1 MRRGAPTMGSLF
13 DGSGGFPLA
22 GVMSGVVPVWAS
34 EIEPYPIAVTRSRFP
49 QMIHLGNVTEINGR
63 KVKPVDIITFGSPCQ
78 DMSIAGK
85 RAGMKHESRGDEGTT
100 RSGLF
105 YEAVRIIREM
115 REETHGRYPTFAV
128 WENVPGAF
136 SSNGGEDFRCV
147 LEELAK
153 ICETGGY
160 SVPRPSGGK
169 WKPAGEIVGDGFS
182 IAWRMLDAQYWGVPQ
197 RRSRIYLVADF
208 RGRRAGKILFE
219 RESLRWRS
227 AASGTERE
235 NVAEDAEGSAG
246 RSGGARCLNPW
257 DCQSKRIY
265 QPDGA
270 YPTLP
275 AMGDGARN
283 NQAVVY
289 ALQGNGIDRADSAG
303 CNGRGW
309 REDVCY
315 TLNTIDRPAIC
326 FKAGQGARTRSLG
339 ESETVSPTLGSEP
352 GSNSI
357 PAVCYDAR
365 GNGDGIHSPTLTGDH
380 ENRITDYTTI
390 CVMAHGQ
397 SNAEIAENLS
407 PTLTCNHEQP
417 IAAYGV
423 DCRNGVLDKEKT
435 HTLQAK
441 ASGGQSLNC
450 TPGVLIG
457 GKPPRKYIIRRLTPL
472 ECNRLQ
478 GFPDGWGALEHKES
492 MSEEEA
498 AFWENARKTRA
509 EVAGKPYRPCASR
522 AALLKWYNKLHTDSA
537 EYRMWGNG
545 IALPNAYF
553 VISGC
558 AEELSILKEGAED
571 E

>member
-1 MRRGAPTMGSLF
+1 MERKSPTLGSLF

-34 EIEPYPIAVTRSRFP
+34 EIEPYPIAVTRLRFP
-49 QMIHLGNVTEINGR
+49 QMIHLGNVTEIDGSR
-63 KVKPVDIITFGSPCQ
+63 IPPVDIITFGSPCQ

-115 REETHGRYPTFAV
+115 REETHGQYPAFAV

-136 SSNGGEDFRCV
+136 SSNRGEDFRCV

-160 SVPRPSGGK
+160 SVPRPAGGK
-169 WKPAGEIVGDGFS
+169 WKPAGEIMGDGFS
-182 IAWRMLDAQYWGVPQ
+182 IAWRLLDAQYWGVPQ
-197 RRSRIYLVADF
+197 RRSRIYLVANF

-219 RESLRWRS
+219 RESLRWC
-227 AASGTERE
+227 AATSGTERE
-235 NVAEDAEGSAG
+235 NAAEDAAGSAG
-246 RSGGARCLNPW
+246 RSGGTRCLNPW

-265 QPDGA
+265 EPDGV

-309 REDVCY
+309 RENTCY

-326 FKAGQGARTRSLG
+326 FKAGQGARARSLG
-339 ESETVSPTLGSEP
+339 ESETASPTLGSEP

-397 SNAEIAENLS
+397 SNAEITENIS
-407 PTLTCNHEQP
+407 PTITCNHEQH

-423 DCRNGVLDKEKT
+423 DCRNGALDKEKT

-450 TPGVLIG
+450 TPGVLMD

-478 GFPDGWGALEHKES
+478 GFPDGWGKLEHKAG

-498 AFWENARKTRA
+498 AFWENVRRTRA
-509 EVAGKPYRPCASR
+509 EVGGKPYRPCANR

-558 AEELSILKEGAED
+558 AEELLILKEGAED
-571 E
+571 K

>member
-1 MRRGAPTMGSLF
+1 MDGIQLSLFGKTYPELFPQTGERTFDASLKNSQKSAKRGGIQYLDLRAENGNPPERSWAMGSA
-13 DGSGGFPLA
+13 SHGGCLTLSI
-22 GVMSGVVPVWAS
+22 GAS
-34 EIEPYPIAVTRSRFP
+34 PSAAV
-49 QMIHLGNVTEINGR
+49 E
-63 KVKPVDIITFGSPCQ
+63 
-78 DMSIAGK
+78 SI
-85 RAGMKHESRGDEGTT
+85 
-100 RSGLF
+100 LWQ
-105 YEAVRIIREM
+105 I
-115 REETHGRYPTFAV
+115 
-128 WENVPGAF
+128 
-136 SSNGGEDFRCV
+136 
-147 LEELAK
+147 LEE
-153 ICETGGY
+153 
-160 SVPRPSGGK
+160 
-169 WKPAGEIVGDGFS
+169 
-182 IAWRMLDAQYWGVPQ
+182 DAPEKY
-197 RRSRIYLVADF
+197 Y
-208 RGRRAGKILFE
+208 FE
-219 RESLRWRS
+219 RESLRGC
-227 AASGTERE
+227 AAAGGTERE
-235 NVAEDAEGSAG
+235 NAAEDATGSAG

-265 QPDGA
+265 QPDGV

-309 REDVCY
+309 RESVCY

-326 FKAGQGARTRSLG
+326 FKAGQGARARSLG
-339 ESETVSPTLGSEP
+339 ESATVSPTLGSEP

-397 SNAEIAENLS
+397 SNAEITENIS
-407 PTLTCNHEQP
+407 PTITCNHEQP

-423 DCRNGVLDKEKT
+423 DCRNGALDKERT

-450 TPGVLIG
+450 TPSVLMD
-457 GKPPRKYIIRRLTPL
+457 GKPQRKYIIRRLTPL

-478 GFPDGWGALEHKES
+478 GFPDGWGKLEHKAD
-492 MSEEEA
+492 MNGEEA
-498 AFWENARKTRA
+498 AFWENVRRTRA
-509 EVAGKPYRPCASR
+509 EVGGKPYRPCASR

-558 AEELSILKEGAED
+558 AEELLILKEGAED
-571 E
+571 R

>member
-1 MRRGAPTMGSLF
+1 MEREAPTLGSLF

-49 QMIHLGNVTEINGR
+49 QMIHLGNVTEIDGSR
-63 KVKPVDIITFGSPCQ
+63 IPPVDIITFGSPCQ

-115 REETHGRYPTFAV
+115 REETHGRYPAFAV

-136 SSNGGEDFRCV
+136 SSNRGEDFRCV

-160 SVPRPSGGK
+160 SVPRPAGGK
-169 WKPAGEIVGDGFS
+169 WKPAGEIMGDGFS

-219 RESLRWRS
+219 RESLRGC
-227 AASGTERE
+227 AAAGGTERE
-235 NVAEDAEGSAG
+235 NAAEDAAGSAG

-265 QPDGA
+265 QPDGI
-270 YPTLP
+270 YPTLL

-309 REDVCY
+309 RENTCY

-326 FKAGQGARTRSLG
+326 FKAGQGARARSLG
-339 ESETVSPTLGSEP
+339 ESATVSPTLGSEP

-397 SNAEIAENLS
+397 SNAEITENIS
-407 PTLTCNHEQP
+407 PTITCNHEQP

-423 DCRNGVLDKEKT
+423 DCRNGALDKERT

-450 TPGVLIG
+450 TPSVLMD
-457 GKPPRKYIIRRLTPL
+457 GKPQRKYIIRRLTPL

-478 GFPDGWGALEHKES
+478 GFPDGWGKLEHKAD
-492 MSEEEA
+492 MSGEEA
-498 AFWENARKTRA
+498 AFWENVRRTRA

-558 AEELSILKEGAED
+558 AEELSILEEGAED
-571 E
+571 R

>member
-1 MRRGAPTMGSLF
+1 MEREAPTLGSLF

-49 QMIHLGNVTEINGR
+49 QMIHLGNVTEIDGSR
-63 KVKPVDIITFGSPCQ
+63 IPPVDIITFGSPCQ

-115 REETHGRYPTFAV
+115 REETHGRYPAFAV

-136 SSNGGEDFRCV
+136 SSNRGEDFRCV

-160 SVPRPSGGK
+160 SVPRPASGK
-169 WKPAGEIVGDGFS
+169 WKPAGEIMGDGFS

-219 RESLRWRS
+219 RESLRGHS
-227 AASGTERE
+227 AAGGTERE
-235 NVAEDAEGSAG
+235 NATEDAAGSAG
-246 RSGGARCLNPW
+246 RSGGARCLNLW

-265 QPDGA
+265 QPDGV

-309 REDVCY
+309 RENICY

-326 FKAGQGARTRSLG
+326 FKAGQGARARSLG
-339 ESETVSPTLGSEP
+339 ESATVSPTLGSEP

-397 SNAEIAENLS
+397 SNAEVTENIS
-407 PTLTCNHEQP
+407 PTITCNHEQP

-423 DCRNGVLDKEKT
+423 DCRNGALDKERT

-450 TPGVLIG
+450 TPGVLMD
-457 GKPPRKYIIRRLTPL
+457 GKPQRKYIIRRLTPL
-472 ECNRLQ
+472 ECSRLQ
-478 GFPDGWGALEHKES
+478 GFPDGWGKLEHKAD

-498 AFWENARKTRA
+498 AFWENVRRTRA
-509 EVAGKPYRPCASR
+509 EVGGKPYRPCASR

-558 AEELSILKEGAED
+558 AEELLILKEGAED
-571 E
+571 R

>member
-1 MRRGAPTMGSLF
+1 MEREAPTLGSLF

-49 QMIHLGNVTEINGR
+49 QMIHLGNVTEIDGSR
-63 KVKPVDIITFGSPCQ
+63 IPPVDIITFGSPCQ

-115 REETHGRYPTFAV
+115 REETHGRYPAFAV

-136 SSNGGEDFRCV
+136 SSNRGEDFRCV

-160 SVPRPSGGK
+160 SVPRPAGGK
-169 WKPAGEIVGDGFS
+169 WKPAGEIMGDGFS

-219 RESLRWRS
+219 RESLRGC
-227 AASGTERE
+227 AAAGGTERE
-235 NVAEDAEGSAG
+235 NAAEDAAGSAG

-265 QPDGA
+265 QPDGV

-309 REDVCY
+309 RENICY

-326 FKAGQGARTRSLG
+326 FKAGQDAWARSLG
-339 ESETVSPTLGSEP
+339 ASETVSPTLGSEP

-397 SNAEIAENLS
+397 SNAEITENIS
-407 PTLTCNHEQP
+407 PTITCNHEQP

-423 DCRNGVLDKEKT
+423 DCRNGALDKEKT

-450 TPGVLIG
+450 TPGVLMD

-478 GFPDGWGALEHKES
+478 GFPNGWGKLEHKAG

-498 AFWENARKTRA
+498 AFWENVRRTRA
-509 EVAGKPYRPCASR
+509 EVAGKPYRPCANR

-558 AEELSILKEGAED
+558 AEELLILKEGAED
-571 E
+571 R

>member
-1 MRRGAPTMGSLF
+1 MEREAPTLGSLF

-22 GVMSGVVPVWAS
+22 GVMSGAVPVWAS

-49 QMIHLGNVTEINGR
+49 QMIHLGNVTEIDGSR
-63 KVKPVDIITFGSPCQ
+63 IPPVDIITFGSPCQ
-78 DMSIAGK
+78 NMSIAGK

-115 REETHGRYPTFAV
+115 REETHGRYPAFAV

-136 SSNGGEDFRCV
+136 SSNRGEDFRCV

-160 SVPRPSGGK
+160 SVPRPAGGK
-169 WKPAGEIVGDGFS
+169 WKPAGEIMGDGFS

-219 RESLRWRS
+219 RESLRGC
-227 AASGTERE
+227 AAAGGTERE
-235 NVAEDAEGSAG
+235 NAAEDAAGSAG

-275 AMGDGARN
+275 VMGDGARN

-326 FKAGQGARTRSLG
+326 FKAGQGARARSLG

-509 EVAGKPYRPCASR
+509 EVAGKPYRPCANR

-558 AEELSILKEGAED
+558 AEELLILKEGAED
-571 E
+571 K

>member
-1 MRRGAPTMGSLF
+1 MEGEAPTLGSLF

-22 GVMSGVVPVWAS
+22 GVMSGAVPVWAS
-34 EIEPYPIAVTRSRFP
+34 EIEPYPIAVTRLRFP
-49 QMIHLGNVTEINGR
+49 QMIHLGNVTEIDGSR
-63 KVKPVDIITFGSPCQ
+63 IPPVDIITFGSPCQ

-115 REETHGRYPTFAV
+115 REETHGRYPAFAV

-136 SSNGGEDFRCV
+136 SSNRGEDFRCV

-160 SVPRPSGGK
+160 SVPRPAGGK
-169 WKPAGEIVGDGFS
+169 WKPAGEIMGDGFS
-182 IAWRMLDAQYWGVPQ
+182 IAWRVLDAQYWGVPQ

-219 RESLRWRS
+219 RESLRGC
-227 AASGTERE
+227 AAAGRAEGEST
-235 NVAEDAEGSAG
+235 AEDVSGSTG
-246 RSGGARCLNPW
+246 RSSGARCLNPW

-265 QPDGA
+265 QPDGV

-309 REDVCY
+309 RENICY

-326 FKAGQGARTRSLG
+326 FKAGQGARARSLG
-339 ESETVSPTLGSEP
+339 ASETVSPTLGSEP

-397 SNAEIAENLS
+397 SNAEITENIS
-407 PTLTCNHEQP
+407 PTITCNHEQP

-423 DCRNGVLDKEKT
+423 DCRNGALDKEKT

-441 ASGGQSLNC
+441 ASRGQSQNC

-478 GFPDGWGALEHKES
+478 GFPDGWGALEHKAG

-498 AFWENARKTRA
+498 AFWENVRRTRA
-509 EVAGKPYRPCASR
+509 EVAGKPYRPCANR

-558 AEELSILKEGAED
+558 AEELLILKEGAED
-571 E
+571 R

>member
-1 MRRGAPTMGSLF
+1 MEGEAPTLGRLF

-22 GVMSGVVPVWAS
+22 GVMSGAVPVWAS
-34 EIEPYPIAVTRSRFP
+34 EIEPYPIAVTRLRFP
-49 QMIHLGNVTEINGR
+49 QMIHLGNVTEIDGSR
-63 KVKPVDIITFGSPCQ
+63 IPPVDIITFGSPCQ

-115 REETHGRYPTFAV
+115 REETHGRYPAFAV

-136 SSNGGEDFRCV
+136 SSNRGEDFRCV

-153 ICETGGY
+153 ICETGEY
-160 SVPRPSGGK
+160 SVPRPAGGK
-169 WKPAGEIVGDGFS
+169 WKPAGEIMGDGFS

-219 RESLRWRS
+219 RESLRGC
-227 AASGTERE
+227 AAAGKTEGK
-235 NVAEDAEGSAG
+235 NATKDAEGSTG
-246 RSGGARCLNPW
+246 RSGGTRCLNPW

-265 QPDGA
+265 EPDGV

-275 AMGDGARN
+275 AMGDGAGN

-309 REDVCY
+309 RENICY

-326 FKAGQGARTRSLG
+326 FKAGQGARARSLG
-339 ESETVSPTLGSEP
+339 ASETVSPTLGSEP

-397 SNAEIAENLS
+397 SNAEITENIS
-407 PTLTCNHEQP
+407 PTITCNHEQP

-423 DCRNGVLDKEKT
+423 DCRNGALDKERT

-450 TPGVLIG
+450 TPSVLMD
-457 GKPPRKYIIRRLTPL
+457 GKPQRKYIIRRLTPL

-478 GFPDGWGALEHKES
+478 GFPDGWGKLEHKAD
-492 MSEEEA
+492 MNGEEA
-498 AFWENARKTRA
+498 AFWENVRRTRA
-509 EVAGKPYRPCASR
+509 EVGGKPYRPCASR

-558 AEELSILKEGAED
+558 AEELLILKEGAED
-571 E
+571 R

>member
-1 MRRGAPTMGSLF
+1 MEGEAPTLGSLF

-22 GVMSGVVPVWAS
+22 GVMSGAVPVWAS
-34 EIEPYPIAVTRSRFP
+34 EIEPYPIAVTRLRFP
-49 QMIHLGNVTEINGR
+49 QMIHLGNVTEIDGSR
-63 KVKPVDIITFGSPCQ
+63 IPPVDIITFGSPCQ

-115 REETHGRYPTFAV
+115 REETHGRYPAFAV

-136 SSNGGEDFRCV
+136 SSNRGEDFRCV

-160 SVPRPSGGK
+160 SVPRPAGGK
-169 WKPAGEIVGDGFS
+169 WKPAGEIMGDGFS
-182 IAWRMLDAQYWGVPQ
+182 IAWRVLDAQYWGVPQ

-219 RESLRWRS
+219 RESLRGC
-227 AASGTERE
+227 AAAGRAEGEST
-235 NVAEDAEGSAG
+235 AEDVSGSTG
-246 RSGGARCLNPW
+246 RSSGARCLNPW

-265 QPDGA
+265 QPDGV

-309 REDVCY
+309 RENICY

-326 FKAGQGARTRSLG
+326 FKAGQGARARSLG
-339 ESETVSPTLGSEP
+339 ASETVSPTLGSEP

-365 GNGDGIHSPTLTGDH
+365 GNGDGRHSPTLTGDH

-397 SNAEIAENLS
+397 SNAEITENIS
-407 PTLTCNHEQP
+407 PTITCNHEQP

-423 DCRNGVLDKEKT
+423 DCRNGALDKEKT

-441 ASGGQSLNC
+441 ASRGQSQNC

-478 GFPDGWGALEHKES
+478 GFPDGWGALEHKAG

-498 AFWENARKTRA
+498 AFWENVRRTRA
-509 EVAGKPYRPCASR
+509 EVAGKPYRPCANR

-558 AEELSILKEGAED
+558 AEELLILKEGAED
-571 E
+571 R

>member
-1 MRRGAPTMGSLF
+1 MEKLTTQF
-13 DGSGGFPLA
+13 
-22 GVMSGVVPVWAS
+22 
-34 EIEPYPIAVTRSRFP
+34 
-49 QMIHLGNVTEINGR
+49 
-63 KVKPVDIITFGSPCQ
+63 
-78 DMSIAGK
+78 
-85 RAGMKHESRGDEGTT
+85 SRGILNCHGCKWLERYKKDGNGYCCMVE
-100 RSGLF
+100 RSSQKHDVHCKIRYPEKERCEL
-105 YEAVRIIREM
+105 YEA
-115 REETHGRYPTFAV
+115 G
-128 WENVPGAF
+128 
-136 SSNGGEDFRCV
+136 
-147 LEELAK
+147 

-197 RRSRIYLVADF
+197 CRSRIYLVADF

-219 RESLRWRS
+219 RESLRGHS
-227 AASGTERE
+227 AAGGTERE
-235 NVAEDAEGSAG
+235 NATEDAAGSAG
-246 RSGGARCLNPW
+246 RSGGARCLNLW

-265 QPDGA
+265 QPDGV

-309 REDVCY
+309 RENICY

-326 FKAGQGARTRSLG
+326 FKAGQGARARSLG
-339 ESETVSPTLGSEP
+339 ESATVSPTLGSEP

-397 SNAEIAENLS
+397 SNAEVTENIS
-407 PTLTCNHEQP
+407 PTITCNHEQP

-423 DCRNGVLDKEKT
+423 DCRNGALDKERT

-450 TPGVLIG
+450 TPGVLMD
-457 GKPPRKYIIRRLTPL
+457 GKPQRKYIIRRLTPL
-472 ECNRLQ
+472 ECSRLQ
-478 GFPDGWGALEHKES
+478 GFPDGWGKLEHKAD

-498 AFWENARKTRA
+498 AFWENVRRTRA
-509 EVAGKPYRPCASR
+509 EVGGKPYRPCASR

-558 AEELSILKEGAED
+558 AEELLILKEGAED
-571 E
+571 R

>member
-1 MRRGAPTMGSLF
+1 MDGIQLSLF
-13 DGSGGFPLA
+13 GRMFP
-22 GVMSGVVPVWAS
+22 
-34 EIEPYPIAVTRSRFP
+34 EPSP
-49 QMIHLGNVTEINGR
+49 QTGERTSDAFLKNSQ
-63 KVKPVDIITFGSPCQ
+63 KSVK
-78 DMSIAGK
+78 
-85 RAGMKHESRGDEGTT
+85 R
-100 RSGLF
+100 
-105 YEAVRIIREM
+105 
-115 REETHGRYPTFAV
+115 
-128 WENVPGAF
+128 
-136 SSNGGEDFRCV
+136 
-147 LEELAK
+147 
-153 ICETGGY
+153 GGY
-160 SVPRPSGGK
+160 SVPRPAGGK
-169 WKPAGEIVGDGFS
+169 WKPAGEIMGDGFS

-219 RESLRWRS
+219 RESLRRCAAAGRAEGKS
-227 AASGTERE
+227 A
-235 NVAEDAEGSAG
+235 AEDAAGSAG
-246 RSGGARCLNPW
+246 RSGGARCINRDIFKERAGKAGGGKGILVGS
-257 DCQSKRIY
+257 DTSFTLATH
-265 QPDGA
+265 PD
-270 YPTLP
+270 
-275 AMGDGARN
+275 
-283 NQAVVY
+283 QAIFV
-289 ALQGNGIDRADSAG
+289 LQGNGIDRADSAG

-309 REDVCY
+309 RENICY

-326 FKAGQGARTRSLG
+326 FKAGQGARARSLG

-365 GNGDGIHSPTLTGDH
+365 GNGDGIHSQTLTGDH

-397 SNAEIAENLS
+397 SNAEITENIS
-407 PTLTCNHEQP
+407 PTITCNHEQP

-423 DCRNGVLDKEKT
+423 DCRNGALDKEKT

-450 TPGVLIG
+450 TPSVLMD

-478 GFPDGWGALEHKES
+478 GFPDGWGKLEHKAD
-492 MSEEEA
+492 MSGEEA
-498 AFWENARKTRA
+498 AFWENVRRTRA
-509 EVAGKPYRPCASR
+509 EVGGKPYRPCANRS
-522 AALLKWYNKLHTDSA
+522 ALLKWYNKLHTDSA

-558 AEELSILKEGAED
+558 AEELLILKEGAED
-571 E
+571 K